1 MSEIDYKR
9 RQLLVA
15 GGLTLGACLMPGIAM
30 ASPYRAENPRQISL
44 CNIHTR
50 EDLETEYFD
59 GRQYL
64 NEELQ
69 KMNYICRDFRR
80 NEVAKMDRR
89 LFDAITE
96 IQAGLGHKG
105 QVRIISGYRSPAT
118 NKALQK
124 KGGVATKSYHMKG
137 QAIDFN
143 LEGVS
148 LSRIRHAALELRMG
162 GVGYYPRSGFVHIDT
177 GPVRRWNG

>member
-9 RQLLVA
+9 RQLLAA
-15 GGLTLGACLMPGIAM
+15 GGVALGACLLPSWVV
-30 ASPYRAENPRQISL
+30 ASPYKAGSARQISL
-44 CNIHTR
+44 HNIHTS
-50 EDLETEYFD
+50 ENLESEYFN
-59 GRQYL
+59 GKLYVK
-64 NEELQ
+64 EELQ
-69 KMNYICRDFRR
+69 KINHICRDFRR
-80 NEVAKMDRR
+80 NEVAHMDRR

-124 KGGVATKSYHMKG
+124 NGGVATKSYHMKG

-148 LSRIRHAALELRMG
+148 LSRIRNAALELRLG